1 MNTALA
7 YNQKS
12 IRKIVNHSLY
22 FTVLLS
28 LFCSQSL
35 LVNNNL
41 FANEAIINN
50 GANITQ
56 DKVEEQTRSLT
67 EEKQRWE
74 SMLRHAIPQRGN
86 PYTGRRG

>member
-1 MNTALA
+1 MDSNICYNSSRKDKKELITMNTALA

-56 DKVEEQTRSLT
+56 DKVEEQTRS
-67 EEKQRWE
+67 
-74 SMLRHAIPQRGN
+74 
-86 PYTGRRG
+86 

>member
-12 IRKIVNHSLY
+12 IRNIVNHSLY

-28 LFCSQSL
+28 LFCSQSF

-56 DKVEEQTRSLT
+56 DKVE
-67 EEKQRWE
+67 
-74 SMLRHAIPQRGN
+74 
-86 PYTGRRG
+86 